1 MNFLAT
7 IFRFTIS
14 YRAQKHVKVFRAICQ
29 VCHLSLFKIQT
40 SEITSHL
47 LKLLEYKKEI
57 LSQVPSQHPSISLVS
72 LGCLARWHV
81 PSRSSLRTLLPPI
94 SVAETAFVGNQ
105 GAVVPTPGNGDRPEL
120 SEAECDI
127 DSLKKLKLGLRS
139 SLWSRPSTQNNPS
152 SDYSIAV

>member
-1 MNFLAT
+1 MKNYEKSLREKVST
-7 IFRFTIS
+7 QVLI
-14 YRAQKHVKVFRAICQ
+14 KHPWALN
-29 VCHLSLFKIQT
+29 HS
-40 SEITSHL
+40 STSHR
-47 LKLLEYKKEI
+47 
-57 LSQVPSQHPSISLVS
+57 SFAASISKFRLFS
-72 LGCLARWHV
+72 LGYLVRWHV

-105 GAVVPTPGNGDRPEL
+105 GVVPTPGNGDRPEL